1 MKSAYRSI
9 SAVAA
14 LSAMIVGAPV
24 AQAEWQPDGPVSIV
38 VPWSAGGSTDTVTRV
53 LAGELTEALGQ
64 NVVIINQPGASGSV
78 GTRSVWDADHDGM
91 MMAAGAAA
99 DLGAY
104 PVLGMLDA
112 TLSDWRLYLH
122 VANPGLISVPA
133 DSDIEDFGQLLEAL
147 QTSDEPLTVAT
158 AGLTSAGAIAMGAIE
173 GAAEINYRQI
183 VYEGGNPAVIAT
195 VAGETDFTSQT
206 ATEQVDMIRAE
217 RLRPLAV
224 IASSPLELDGYGT
237 VPPVTDWLADVQS
250 ANNYFGVWIPADA
263 PQEVFDTMDA
273 IWENSIMDSEAMK
286 AFAAERGAL
295 FDPSYGDAAQE
306 AAMPM
311 LSINAWQQYDGGTAE
326 NSPEDFGIPRP

>member
-1 MKSAYRSI
+1 MKSAYRFL

-14 LSAMIVGAPV
+14 VSAMVVSAPM

-78 GTRSVWDADHDGM
+78 GTRSVWDAPHDGM
-91 MMAAGAAA
+91 MWAAGAAA

-112 TLSDWRLYLH
+112 TLPDWRLYLH

-237 VPPVTDWLADVQS
+237 VPPVTEWLPDVQS
-250 ANNYFGVWIPADA
+250 ANNYFGIWIPADA
-263 PQEVFDTMDA
+263 PQEVLDTMDA
-273 IWENSIMDSEAMK
+273 VWENTIMNSDAMR

>member
-1 MKSAYRSI
+1 MKSAYRFL

-14 LSAMIVGAPV
+14 VSAMVVSAPM

-78 GTRSVWDADHDGM
+78 GTRSVWDAPHDGM
-91 MMAAGAAA
+91 MWAAGAAA

-112 TLSDWRLYLH
+112 TLPDWRLYLH

-237 VPPVTDWLADVQS
+237 VPPVTEWLPDVQS
-250 ANNYFGVWIPADA
+250 ANNYFGIWIPADA
-263 PQEVFDTMDA
+263 PQEVLDAMDA
-273 IWENSIMDSEAMK
+273 VWENTIMNSDAMR